1 MCGLTRFYCV
11 RDGYHWIEDVPR
23 EHAAATHKRL
33 MQEGTTIYHSV
44 VL

>member
-11 RDGYHWIEDVPR
+11 RNGHHWIEDVPR
-23 EHAAATHKRL
+23 EKAAATHKRL
-33 MQEGTTIYHSV
+33 LKEQVTVYHSV